1 MVIFWKFR
9 RSVATKSYI
18 CNKIVE
24 VMDPLVDID
33 VRLIFAILNGKVST
47 AISHKLA
54 RDFQKANLELKPEQW
69 NVLQRLTYHDG
80 VSQQELCEVM
90 FKDRPGMVRLVN
102 SMVEAGLV
110 TRTLNRFDRRKNI
123 IRITEKGKR
132 MQEASIRIALQTLR
146 GALRGLSLN
155 DIRTTQAVLM
165 KVFENIT
172 ESLGTKPP
180 TVSKIAYD

>member
-1 MVIFWKFR
+1 
-9 RSVATKSYI
+9 
-18 CNKIVE
+18 
-24 VMDPLVDID
+24 MDPLVDID

-69 NVLQRLTYHDG
+69 NVLQRLTYRDG

>member
-1 MVIFWKFR
+1 M
-9 RSVATKSYI
+9 
-18 CNKIVE
+18 
-24 VMDPLVDID
+24 L
-33 VRLIFAILNGKVST
+33 
-47 AISHKLA
+47 
-54 RDFQKANLELKPEQW
+54 
-69 NVLQRLTYHDG
+69 LTL
-80 VSQQELCEVM
+80 S
-90 FKDRPGMVRLVN
+90 GMVRLVN

>member
-1 MVIFWKFR
+1 
-9 RSVATKSYI
+9 
-18 CNKIVE
+18 
-24 VMDPLVDID
+24 MDPLVDID

-155 DIRTTQAVLM
+155 DIRAYESFREYHGKSRHQATHGFQDSIRLTM
-165 KVFENIT
+165 PALEKVADC
-172 ESLGTKPP
+172 K
-180 TVSKIAYD
+180 Y

>member
-1 MVIFWKFR
+1 
-9 RSVATKSYI
+9 
-18 CNKIVE
+18 
-24 VMDPLVDID
+24 MDPLVDID

-80 VSQQELCEVM
+80 VSQ
-90 FKDRPGMVRLVN
+90 
-102 SMVEAGLV
+102 VEAGLV